1 MWGTGED
8 SWTPVWA
15 AEAERALRADK
26 PLLASL
32 CWGAARFPCLATA
45 DRKEAHERELDTH
58 LRAARRLPVRFERRV
73 VEVPAPVAVHFLQR
87 RRMARPG
94 VLHRLAVATA
104 RATGLLVATVD
115 MPGTGESTVPLT
127 PDADHVLRGLVAEL
141 RRAHPGP
148 IGFYG
153 ASGQRIDVPGL
164 PHGMAGNIGNA
175 LHLDAMPG
183 PDVIDDLLARFSLR
197 EQGLLDRPGGSPPL
211 ARTAPVRQSL
221 ITGLRWIHSSLWS
234 DWCMK
239 AATSARL
246 IVGLPFIGS
255 RSAAL

>member
-1 MWGTGED
+1 MFTFPVEPGALLHERTRQFTALGIPRPVIVQARSRIRDMWGTGD
-8 SWTPVWA
+8 ASWTPVWA

-26 PLLASL
+26 PLPASL
-32 CWGAARFPCLATA
+32 CWGAACFPCLATA
-45 DRKEAHERELDTH
+45 DRKEAHERQLD
-58 LRAARRLPVRFERRV
+58 AYP
-73 VEVPAPVAVHFLQR
+73 VHFLQR

-94 VLHRLAVATA
+94 VVILSDGMDKLAL
-104 RATGLLVATVD
+104 GGHVD
-115 MPGTGESTVPLT
+115 AAIDLG
-127 PDADHVLRGLVAEL
+127 
-141 RRAHPGP
+141 GP
-148 IGFYG
+148 TG

-164 PHGMAGNIGNA
+164 PHGMAGIIGNA

-197 EQGLLDRPGGSPPL
+197 EQGLPDRPGGSPLL
-211 ARTAPVRQSL
+211 ARTAPVCQSL